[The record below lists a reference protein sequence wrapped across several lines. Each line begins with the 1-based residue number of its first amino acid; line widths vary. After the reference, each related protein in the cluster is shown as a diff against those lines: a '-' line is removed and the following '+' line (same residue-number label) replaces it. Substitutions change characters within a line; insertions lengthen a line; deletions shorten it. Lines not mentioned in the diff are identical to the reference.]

1 MRRRNLTLLALPL
14 AALAIAGCGGDGD
27 DDSTSAPIATIP
39 TTTAPSKEELIAQ
52 GDAICAEVN
61 AAVGAAGTS
70 EVEAESQAIQVA
82 NLYIGMVQSL
92 EGLGTPEDASDYSEF
107 SSAADGLSEAEG
119 AVKLA
124 AEREDS
130 IAGEEA
136 ATEAAT
142 ALEGFQAAAA
152 SFGFEDCSEGPSAP
166 AAPAETPPT
175 AEEEGGV
182 EAPEVEEEAPVE
194 PAPEEVAPETGGA
207 GSGEG
212 GGTAGGTEG
221 GGGTT
226 GGDSG
231 GIGPG

>member
-1 MRRRNLTLLALPL
+1 MVLSL
-14 AALAIAGCGGDGD
+14 AALVIAGCGGGGD
-27 DDSTSAPIATIP
+27 DDSTATAPVATIP
-39 TTTAPSKEELIAQ
+39 TTTAPSKEELIAR

-70 EVEAESQAIQVA
+70 EVDAASQTTQVA
-82 NLYIGMVQSL
+82 NLYIGMVQSIQ
-92 EGLGTPEDASDYSEF
+92 GLGTPEDASDFSEF
-107 SSAADGLSEAEG
+107 SSAADELAAAES

-124 AEREDS
+124 AEREDG

-142 ALEGFQAAAA
+142 ALENFQTAAATY
-152 SFGFEDCSEGPSAP
+152 GFEDCSEGPSAP
-166 AAPAETPPT
+166 VAPSETAPA
-175 AEEEGGV
+175 G
-182 EAPEVEEEAPVE
+182 EEEAPVE
-194 PAPEEVAPETGGA
+194 VPEAEEEAEAPVEEAPEEVTPETGGA
-207 GSGEG
+207 GSPG
-212 GGTAGGTEG
+212 GGTAGGTEE

>member
-14 AALAIAGCGGDGD
+14 AALVIAGCGGGGD
-27 DDSTSAPIATIP
+27 DDSTSSAPVATIP
-39 TTTAPSKEELIAQ
+39 TTTAPSKDELIAQ

-70 EVEAESQAIQVA
+70 EVDAESQRTQVA

-92 EGLGTPEDASDYSEF
+92 EGLGTPEDASGYSEF
-107 SSAADGLSEAEG
+107 SAAADELSAAES

-124 AEREDS
+124 TEREDS

-142 ALEGFQAAAA
+142 ALDDFQVAAATY
-152 SFGFEDCSEGPSAP
+152 GFEDCSEGPSAP
-166 AAPAETPPT
+166 VAPTETPSVEEEAPA
-175 AEEEGGV
+175 
-182 EAPEVEEEAPVE
+182 EAPEVEEEMPVE